1 MNEML
6 CGLSKMLQD
15 STIRKSLD
23 EYIKTRIKEISMEM
37 NQTFPDVRKVWKC
50 ENQLDFLYGYYV
62 GKIEEIVFAS
72 WSGFLIPKELVVG
85 AKLKPEPRVEPL
97 IPGNFRYKIRASD
110 VEKILEILSQLSILS
125 LDAQLQKNFHTT
137 LEFKDTS
144 ISITS
149 KLDNTDEMK
158 SLLNTLKSRGYSGE
172 GLLTISSDT
181 DVSKDLKKWGDDFEQ
196 E

>member
-62 GKIEEIVFAS
+62 GKIEE
-72 WSGFLIPKELVVG
+72 G
-85 AKLKPEPRVEPL
+85 A
-97 IPGNFRYKIRASD
+97 FRYLLKATRASAGGY
-110 VEKILEILSQLSILS
+110 V
-125 LDAQLQKNFHTT
+125 
-137 LEFKDTS
+137 DTFD
-144 ISITS
+144 IRGVIETHRNELLVAV
-149 KLDNTDEMK
+149 KK
-158 SLLNTLKSRGYSGE
+158 SL
-172 GLLTISSDT
+172 
-181 DVSKDLKKWGDDFEQ
+181 EQ
-196 E
+196 